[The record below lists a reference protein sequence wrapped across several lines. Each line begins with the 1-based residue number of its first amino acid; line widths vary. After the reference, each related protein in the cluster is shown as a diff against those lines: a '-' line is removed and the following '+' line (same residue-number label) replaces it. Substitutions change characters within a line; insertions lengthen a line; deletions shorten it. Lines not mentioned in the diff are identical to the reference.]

1 MSSAMLQ
8 EHASMQTGN
17 YQAIDKKVVHHND
30 QQFDRNRCRKTGG
43 AILHCLNP
51 AAGTASLMKIMG
63 RFRWNQQSSLV
74 IAQGYQIN
82 EL

>member
-17 YQAIDKKVVHHND
+17 YQAIDKKVVYE
-30 QQFDRNRCRKTGG
+30 FIIMTNRCRKTGG

-74 IAQGYQIN
+74 IAEGYQIN